1 MNQQYENYRKLTVEY
16 TDIQEERF
24 IGTLGLIIQFIDRE
38 NDNYSSRKYK
48 KLQNLIDS
56 YFPKRDLASVRKS
69 INQFV
74 KLGFIDFNLTSYH
87 ERSKEFIKAVTNEQR
102 SEIFTEIFI
111 TNASFN
117 RSVTKDDNFKDVKF
131 IFKTLSEVGELSTD
145 NIAALMSIDNHYEL
159 YPNGYINRDKL
170 DQLTRS
176 EQVQA
181 FKSRK
186 YNQIGYCINFLKQ
199 LDNITFVNQNL
210 YFLDKAPDPI
220 ISDKRDSTQQ
230 AIYKDDLMVESN
242 SKCMVKNL
250 AYPSL
255 RAAHIKPW
263 KDSTSEEKV
272 DAFLIQSKCTNQLIH
287 DELQGYYMGQRQHS
301 LILALTLIFTL
312 IGSVQGETQ
321 QEVITQT
328 EGLEPHDGLYYFAGT
343 TSTFQISIKKLNT
356 IKPLYDSIIY

>member
-1 MNQQYENYRKLTVEY
+1 MNQKYEKYRKLTVEY

-24 IGTLGLIIQFIDRE
+24 IGTLGLIINFIDRD

-117 RSVTKDDNFKDVKF
+117 KSVTNDDNFKDVKF
-131 IFKTLSEVGELSTD
+131 IFKTLSEVGELSID
-145 NIAALMSIDNHYEL
+145 NIAALMSIDNHYKL

-176 EQVQA
+176 EQVQE

-199 LDNITFVNQNL
+199 LDNISFVNQNF

-220 ISDKRDSTQQ
+220 ISDKRDSTRQ

-263 KDSTSEEKV
+263 ILCEPNEKYDPNNGLLLSLNLDKLFELVHIHKTCISFEDNGKIIFTKKCPEDIKDYYQNYQINEIYLNNERIKY
-272 DAFLIQSKCTNQLIH
+272 
-287 DELQGYYMGQRQHS
+287 LQYHRQKLREQS
-301 LILALTLIFTL
+301 LI
-312 IGSVQGETQ
+312 
-321 QEVITQT
+321 
-328 EGLEPHDGLYYFAGT
+328 D
-343 TSTFQISIKKLNT
+343 
-356 IKPLYDSIIY
+356 

>member
-1 MNQQYENYRKLTVEY
+1 MSQKYEKYRKLTVEY

-24 IGTLGLIIQFIDRE
+24 IGTLGLIINFIDRA

-111 TNASFN
+111 TN
-117 RSVTKDDNFKDVKF
+117 
-131 IFKTLSEVGELSTD
+131 
-145 NIAALMSIDNHYEL
+145 
-159 YPNGYINRDKL
+159 INRDKL

-176 EQVQA
+176 EQVQE

-210 YFLDKAPDPI
+210 YFLDKAPDPL

-263 KDSTSEEKV
+263 ILCEPNEKYDPNNGLLLSLNLDKLFELVHIHKTCISFEDNGKIIFTKKCPEDIKDYYQNYQINEIYLNNGRIKY
-272 DAFLIQSKCTNQLIH
+272 
-287 DELQGYYMGQRQHS
+287 LQYHRQKLREQS
-301 LILALTLIFTL
+301 LIM
-312 IGSVQGETQ
+312 
-321 QEVITQT
+321 
-328 EGLEPHDGLYYFAGT
+328 
-343 TSTFQISIKKLNT
+343 
-356 IKPLYDSIIY
+356 